1 MISVYS
7 VADSNN
13 KSLRSI
19 RSFVRREGR
28 ITPAQQRAL
37 KDLWSRYG
45 LEAGE
50 APIDFVRVFGRA
62 APVIL
67 EIGFGNGEALAAAA
81 AAHPETDYLGI
92 EVHRPGAGSLL
103 RRLSVQGSSNVRV
116 MLADAKEVLATRIP
130 EASLSAVHLFFP
142 DPWPKK
148 RHHKR
153 RLVQPDFAE
162 LVRRKLRPGGYIHL
176 ATDWRDYADHMVSVL
191 SQTPGLADAGAS
203 GQYSKLAEARLST
216 RFEHRGRKLGHEV
229 RDLVFRRTD

>member
-1 MISVYS
+1 V
-7 VADSNN
+7 VDSNN
-13 KSLRSI
+13 KPLRSI

-37 KDLWSRYG
+37 KELWSRYG
-45 LEAGE
+45 VEAGE
-50 APIDFVRVFGRA
+50 APIDFARVFGRDA
-62 APVIL
+62 SVVL

-81 AAHPETDYLGI
+81 AAHPEIDYLGI

-103 RRLSVQGSSNVRV
+103 RRLAAQGMSNVRV

-130 EASLSAVHLFFP
+130 DASLSAVHIFFP

-153 RLVQPDFAE
+153 RLVQPDFAG
-162 LVRRKLRPGGYIHL
+162 LLSRRLRPGGYVHL
-176 ATDWRDYADHMVSVL
+176 ATDWRDYAEHMVSVL
-191 SQTPGLADAGAS
+191 SATPGLADAGAS
-203 GQYSKLAEARLST
+203 ELFSRQAGSRLST

-229 RDLVFRRTD
+229 RDLVFQRTGWR